1 MLGLIDIK
9 CNDRVAI
16 INEYTEKFV
25 VTTKDYFENN
35 IISSTN
41 KFINDILFTNKQV
54 VKKKYN
60 TIFFNITD
68 MCNLN
73 CDFCCMSPDV
83 KGKGV
88 ELLNQEHLNEVIS
101 KLKHINVNRLVI
113 TGGEPFMISNLSQ
126 SLRKLRDELKCK
138 IIIQTNGTLLNK
150 DNIEEICEYIDGVD
164 ISVQHMFLNNSI
176 KNLDDNM
183 EHFTK
188 SNVKVSLSFVIAK
201 DTKPFISKAIDMAYK
216 HNVLIDLK
224 TVDNVGHALL
234 NKENVHINES
244 VIDIMSEITEYII
257 KKKYFTK
264 NMLAIFSK
272 PIDTGRA
279 CSGYGNLINLR
290 QNGDLF
296 MCHSLNEE
304 QFRIGNL
311 LKISIDQIH
320 KNIEYLKEEEEIK
333 NLFDV
338 TRIESCREC
347 KLKIFCHGPCAAIRI
362 NNEEVDCTRGKLLL
376 IYNLFYYDSSFSIEE
391 NFKMLRK
398 SIKEFESNMRVLNSN
413 VKNIN

>member
-138 IIIQTNGTLLNK
+138 IIICLLYTSPSPR
-150 DNIEEICEYIDGVD
+150 D
-164 ISVQHMFLNNSI
+164 
-176 KNLDDNM
+176 
-183 EHFTK
+183 
-188 SNVKVSLSFVIAK
+188 
-201 DTKPFISKAIDMAYK
+201 
-216 HNVLIDLK
+216 
-224 TVDNVGHALL
+224 
-234 NKENVHINES
+234 
-244 VIDIMSEITEYII
+244 
-257 KKKYFTK
+257 
-264 NMLAIFSK
+264 
-272 PIDTGRA
+272 
-279 CSGYGNLINLR
+279 
-290 QNGDLF
+290 
-296 MCHSLNEE
+296 
-304 QFRIGNL
+304 
-311 LKISIDQIH
+311 
-320 KNIEYLKEEEEIK
+320 
-333 NLFDV
+333 
-338 TRIESCREC
+338 
-347 KLKIFCHGPCAAIRI
+347 
-362 NNEEVDCTRGKLLL
+362 
-376 IYNLFYYDSSFSIEE
+376 
-391 NFKMLRK
+391 
-398 SIKEFESNMRVLNSN
+398 
-413 VKNIN
+413 